1 MQKVLWKILM
11 IQVDRQLVNINI
23 INNHILFNSNN
34 FNDDLN
40 SWVIKVEN
48 YKNKYIWFYIS
59 LHIIYKNINNLISKK
74 K

>member
-1 MQKVLWKILM
+1 M

-40 SWVIKVEN
+40 S
-48 YKNKYIWFYIS
+48 
-59 LHIIYKNINNLISKK
+59 
-74 K
+74 